1 MCVCLG
7 RTGYAHCSFWWITPT
22 SSNTRVVVPM
32 TALYVPRHI
41 PGSPFDFVVKAGSAA
56 ANGTGAGSVAF
67 GPGLVSGTAGRTLS
81 FSVASR
87 DKFGNDRCG
96 WLVGSRVLWLDLCP
110 SCCVFWVWQTIGCE
124 PVVCTWVCMRM
135 WWRGGVPRPPTQFSS
150 TCNPTPRG
158 DCSMLDGQTDEFRVL
173 AVRRNNSGPG
183 FGGSSGGIGVA
194 EVAGDVSFN
203 PSSLYHDVQWR
214 PLVSVLVCV
223 CACARER
230 QLCVLPLCSVLF
242 VMETMSRLECSLLP
256 SPPPLPR
263 RSRVCTTCTWTCGR
277 TGVCS
282 HQSTA
287 VPSCAPSPALPRV
300 LPSRTLLAQESPVVL
315 RAPCSRLSSPLVM
328 SWATFEAR
336 LGTRGR

>member
-1 MCVCLG
+1 M
-7 RTGYAHCSFWWITPT
+7 
-22 SSNTRVVVPM
+22 
-32 TALYVPRHI
+32 
-41 PGSPFDFVVKAGSAA
+41 
-56 ANGTGAGSVAF
+56 
-67 GPGLVSGTAGRTLS
+67 
-81 FSVASR
+81 
-87 DKFGNDRCG
+87 
-96 WLVGSRVLWLDLCP
+96 VGSRVLWLDLCP

-256 SPPPLPR
+256 SPPP
-263 RSRVCTTCTWTCGR
+263 
-277 TGVCS
+277 
-282 HQSTA
+282 
-287 VPSCAPSPALPRV
+287 SPADLGCVRRVRGPVDGLACVHTNLRQSLPVLRRQRCHECCRVGRCWRRNHRWCCGHRV
-300 LPSRTLLAQESPVVL
+300 LVCHHRS
-315 RAPCSRLSSPLVM
+315 
-328 SWATFEAR
+328 
-336 LGTRGR
+336 